1 MSRYRLHPTPAQQ
14 DMLLGHCA
22 HARYVWNLAVEQRS
36 WWQPGH
42 SPPGYAEQ
50 CRQLSQARAANPWL
64 AAGSVIV
71 QQQALRDF
79 HAAYTAWFASLRE
92 WRKRCNRTPPEER
105 PAAPSP
111 PSWRKRGRSEGFRI
125 VAVRPQDVRRLN
137 RRWGVVLVPKLGRVR
152 FRWSRP
158 VPEARSYRVTRDRA
172 GRWHVA
178 FAAVPPAIPAP
189 GNGQVVGVDRGV
201 TVSAALST
209 GDLLTVAGLRPAE
222 RRRLRLLERRQVRQ
236 RNGSRRRERTKLAV
250 ARLKA
255 RQTDRRR
262 DWTEKLST
270 DLAGRFDLICVEDLD
285 VRAMTRSAKGTL
297 QRPGRGVRQK
307 TGLNRGILAAG
318 WGGLVDRLEQKAPGR
333 VQKVPAAYTS
343 QRCSACGH
351 VAAESRQSQTAY
363 RCVACAWTGNADY
376 NAARNIAAAGQV
388 VAARE
393 GQGSPGPVNREP
405 PTLGAVAQRLG
416 IPVLPGQGGCQGS
429 SRRR

>member
-1 MSRYRLHPTPAQQ
+1 MSRYRLYPTPAQEEV
-14 DMLLGHCA
+14 LLGHCA

-36 WWQPGH
+36 WWQPGR
-42 SPPGYAEQ
+42 PAPGFAQQ
-50 CRQLSQARAANPWL
+50 CRQLSEARAANPWL

-79 HAAYTAWFASLRE
+79 HAAYASWFAALRE
-92 WRKRCNRTPPEER
+92 WRKRGAKTPPDQR

-111 PSWRKRGRSEGFRI
+111 PSWRKRDVNEGFRI
-125 VAVRPQDVRRLN
+125 VAVGPQDMRRLN
-137 RRWGVVLVPKLGRVR
+137 RRWGQVLIPKLGWVR

-189 GNGQVVGVDRGV
+189 GNGEVVGVDRGV

-209 GDLLTVAGLRPAE
+209 GELLKTPGLRPAE
-222 RRRLRLLERRQVRQ
+222 RRRLRLLERRKAR
-236 RNGSRRRERTKLAV
+236 RRKGSRRRERTRLAI

-255 RQTDRRR
+255 RETDRRR
-262 DWTEKLST
+262 DWTEKTST
-270 DLAGRFDLICVEDLD
+270 DLARRFDLICVEDLD
-285 VRAMTRSAKGTL
+285 VRAMTRSASGTVE
-297 QRPGRGVRQK
+297 RPGRNVRQK
-307 TGLNRGILAAG
+307 TGLNRGILAGG
-318 WGGLVDRLEQKAPGR
+318 WGRLVNRLEQKAPGR
-333 VQKVPAAYTS
+333 VEKIPAAYTS

-351 VAAESRQSQTAY
+351 LAAESRQSQTAY

-376 NAARNIAAAGQV
+376 NAARNIAAGQV
-388 VAARE
+388 VTARG

-405 PTLGAVAQRLG
+405 PTLEAVA
-416 IPVLPGQGGCQGS
+416 
-429 SRRR
+429 